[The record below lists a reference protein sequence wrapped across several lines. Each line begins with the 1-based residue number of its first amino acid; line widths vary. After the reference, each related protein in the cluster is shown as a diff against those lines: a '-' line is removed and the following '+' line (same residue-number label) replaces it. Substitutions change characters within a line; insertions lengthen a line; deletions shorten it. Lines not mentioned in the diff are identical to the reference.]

1 MLTQLPTTV
10 GLPGLFWFGVFFSLF
25 GEYLL
30 EASVVAS
37 RGFIYFTFC
46 QQVPWYLW
54 VLPSLPLPL
63 QALLPCGPLSD
74 ESSLLGASLFTKRL
88 LLGEGPIP
96 DASFFDKAPF
106 LGFPFSVLA
115 LSSNSA
121 SAFSAA
127 AASRFFASSTSFSA
141 ISLREQNL
149 NLRYCKKRET
159 DLYWLSNYSSNHS
172 MSSMKCHRVEKQK
185 VSNYLLKFMYVLTA
199 FPQSRTQVSGNTRV
213 KSL

>member
-1 MLTQLPTTV
+1 M
-10 GLPGLFWFGVFFSLF
+10 
-25 GEYLL
+25 L

-54 VLPSLPLPL
+54 VLLSLPP

-74 ESSLLGASLFTKRL
+74 EGSLLGASLFTKRL
-88 LLGEGPIP
+88 LLGEGPLP

-149 NLRYCKKRET
+149 NLRYCKRRET

-172 MSSMKCHRVEKQK
+172 MSSMKCHSVEKQK